1 MSMLT
6 LSMVFSPLDAFAYAN
21 QEGNFLDLKK
31 VVLDI
36 NDKVLTDIL
45 VAGTGLLFL
54 TGIIDLV
61 IDSTSEIPPDVYMS
75 ISNSYSYLLPRYIFN
90 EYQCNSIVFIC

>member
-6 LSMVFSPLDAFAYAN
+6 LAMVFSPLDAFAYAN
-21 QEGNFLDLKK
+21 KEGNLDLKK
-31 VVLDI
+31 TVLDI

-45 VAGTGLLFL
+45 VVGTGLLFL
-54 TGIIDLV
+54 TGITDLV

-75 ISNSYSYLLPRYIFN
+75 ISNSYSYILPRNIFN
-90 EYQCNSIVFIC
+90 EDQCNSIVFIC